1 MAPVAQKTDFIER
14 PFVTPPPVVTLI
26 AGSGEKVA
34 PALLDRTGILYI
46 ARHDAHA
53 GADLRISVGID
64 PGGDRAAF
72 DETVSVLGP
81 PTWVAI
87 LEMHDPLHRQGLL
100 ALLHQRLRCAGFA
113 PLGEPPLLMP
123 FALVQYNSLRAWAG
137 STLVALASL
146 GFLPRNT
153 SAVALLTGRDAGR
166 VLDKQL
172 DPLPQKLLWHLGEDV
187 HAARLDSTWVL
198 LPGSLV
204 SNHRRFAQEPR
215 RSALIQEDIFT
226 GVLVDTGMRSLEVVL
241 PLLFESLD
249 DISDY
254 TFGDL
259 KPSVIWTQGTKE
271 SLACGR
277 F

>member
-14 PFVTPPPVVTLI
+14 PFVTPPPVITLI
-26 AGSGEKVA
+26 AGSGEKVG

-53 GADLRISVGID
+53 GADIRVSIGID
-64 PGGDRAAF
+64 PGEDRPAF

-87 LEMHDPLHRQGLL
+87 LEMSDPLHRQGLM
-100 ALLHQRLRCAGFA
+100 ALLHQRLRCVGFT

-123 FALVQYNSLRAWAG
+123 FALVQYDSLRAWAG

-146 GFLPRNT
+146 SFLPRNI
-153 SAVALLTGRDAGR
+153 SPVALLTGRDASRVHDGR
-166 VLDKQL
+166 L
-172 DPLPQKLLWHLGEDV
+172 DPVPDKLQWHLGQDV
-187 HAARLDSTWVL
+187 HVARSATGWTL
-198 LPGSLV
+198 LPGSRV
-204 SNHRRFAQEPR
+204 SNHHRFAQEPL
-215 RSALIQEDIFT
+215 RSAVIQEDIFT
-226 GVLVDTGMRSLEVVL
+226 GVLVDVGLRSLEVTI
-241 PLLFESLD
+241 PLKFESLD
-249 DISDY
+249 EISNY

-259 KPSVIWTQGTKE
+259 KPPLTWTRSTQE
-271 SLACGR
+271 SLACGG

>member
-14 PFVTPPPVVTLI
+14 PFVTPPPVITLM

-34 PALLDRTGILYI
+34 PALLDRTAILYI

-64 PGGDRAAF
+64 PGEDRPAF
-72 DETVSVLGP
+72 DETISVLGT

-87 LEMHDPLHRQGLL
+87 LEMPDPLHRQGLL
-100 ALLHQRLRCAGFA
+100 ALLHQRLRCVGLT
-113 PLGEPPLLMP
+113 PLGEPPRLMP
-123 FALVQYNSLRAWAG
+123 FALVQYASLRAWAG

-146 GFLPRNT
+146 GFLPRDI
-153 SAVALLTGRDAGR
+153 SPVALLTGRDASR
-166 VLDKQL
+166 VYDRKLDL
-172 DPLPQKLLWHLGEDV
+172 VPDDLLWHLGEHV
-187 HAARLDSTWVL
+187 LASRLDSGWAL
-198 LPGSLV
+198 LPGSRV
-204 SNHRRFAQEPR
+204 SNYRRFAQEPL

-226 GVLVDTGMRSLEVVL
+226 GVVADVGLRGLEVRI
-241 PLLFESLD
+241 PLKFESLD
-249 DISDY
+249 DISNY

-259 KPSVIWTQGTKE
+259 TPPLTWTQATKQ
-271 SLACGR
+271 SLACSG